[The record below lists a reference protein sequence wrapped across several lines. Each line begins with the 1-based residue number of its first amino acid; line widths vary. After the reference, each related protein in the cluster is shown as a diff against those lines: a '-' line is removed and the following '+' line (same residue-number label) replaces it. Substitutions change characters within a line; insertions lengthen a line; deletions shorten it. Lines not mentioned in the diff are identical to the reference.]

1 MDRAT
6 RERRTP
12 RRMFSIR
19 SMTGLVAG
27 ALALSLVLVPAA
39 SAVPQDP
46 NSTPVSQDCEG
57 STGVRI
63 FLHPGAGKALWEVT
77 AEATPDPNY
86 LIKVLEHDEYVN
98 GQYIGHFTYSFGN
111 KTGLGDTFRCTF
123 YETFTDPDG
132 NFIEVFGTSYKVAV

>member
-6 RERRTP
+6 RERRA
-12 RRMFSIR
+12 RRRIFSIR
-19 SMTGLVAG
+19 SMMGLVTG
-27 ALALSLVLVPAA
+27 ALALMLVVVPAA

-63 FLHPGAGKALWEVT
+63 FLHPGLGDILWEVT
-77 AEATPDPNY
+77 AEATHDPNY

-132 NFIEVFGTSYKVAV
+132 NFIEVYGTSYKVAV

>member
-19 SMTGLVAG
+19 SMMGLVTG
-27 ALALSLVLVPAA
+27 ALALTLVLVPAA
-39 SAVPQDP
+39 SAVPKDP
-46 NSTPVSQDCEG
+46 NSTPVAQDCEG

-63 FLHPGAGKALWEVT
+63 FLHPGVGKALWEVT

-98 GQYIGHFTYSFGN
+98 GQYVGHFTYSFGN

-132 NFIEVFGTSYKVAV
+132 NFIEVYGTSYKVAV

>member
-1 MDRAT
+1 MNRAP
-6 RERRTP
+6 RERRAP

-19 SMTGLVAG
+19 SKVGLVAG
-27 ALALSLVLVPAA
+27 ALALTLVVVPAA

-63 FLHPGAGKALWEVT
+63 FLHPGVGKALWEVT
-77 AEATPDPNY
+77 AEATPNPNY

-98 GQYIGHFTYSFGN
+98 GQYIGHFTSRFGN

-132 NFIEVFGTSYKVAV
+132 NLIEVYGTSYKVAV

>member
-6 RERRTP
+6 RERRMP

-19 SMTGLVAG
+19 SMISLVTGV
-27 ALALSLVLVPAA
+27 LALMLVVVPAA

-46 NSTPVSQDCEG
+46 NSMAVSQDCEG
-57 STGVRI
+57 STGARV
-63 FLHPGAGKALWEVT
+63 FLHPGVGDALWEVT

-132 NFIEVFGTSYKVAV
+132 NFIEVYGTSYKVAV